1 MTDQPDSDARRLEAL
16 WHDEF
21 GDRYVERNRDVFGGR
36 EPLWRWLHEH
46 HTFGNVLEVGC
57 NIGGNLHWLR
67 QLVPPRRVYGVDIN
81 EKALGEARTAMPD
94 VNTVFS
100 PARSLPFRDA
110 AFDLVFTTGVL
121 IHQAPDTLPIVMN
134 EIVRCSRRYVMCGEY
149 FAEELEEIE
158 YHGERGALYRRNWGA
173 TYQSLFPELKLVHE
187 RFEAWAE
194 SGWDDMTFSLFEKTG
209 G

>member
-1 MTDQPDSDARRLEAL
+1 
-16 WHDEF
+16 
-21 GDRYVERNRDVFGGR
+21 VFGGR